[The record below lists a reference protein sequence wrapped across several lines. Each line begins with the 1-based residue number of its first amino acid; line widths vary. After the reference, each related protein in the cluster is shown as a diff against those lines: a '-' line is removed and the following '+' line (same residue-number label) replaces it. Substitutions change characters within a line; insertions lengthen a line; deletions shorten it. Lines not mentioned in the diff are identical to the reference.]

1 MKNNQYVET
10 LKNIIDNHN
19 SDDKTIITVDSYRQD
34 GITTAILEVMKE
46 YPKSCL
52 IVTSGAM
59 ANHLKEYPNY
69 SNEVHRNKIVSA
81 RSLEYYFRGKF
92 VNVVFIDDSNFVK
105 NLGNVFDTI
114 NRDVF
119 TEERKRPLVIVI
131 NKFDSRKDN
140 Q

>member
-1 MKNNQYVET
+1 MKNQYVET
-10 LKNIIDNHN
+10 LKNIINSHN
-19 SDDKTIITVDSYRQD
+19 TDDKTIITVDTHRQD

-52 IVTSGAM
+52 IAVNSIM
-59 ANHLKEYPNY
+59 VNELKHYPSY
-69 SNEVHRNKIVSA
+69 SNEVHKNKIVSA
-81 RSLEYYFRGKF
+81 RNLEYYFRGRP
-92 VNVVFIDDSNFVK
+92 VDVVFIDDSNFVR
-105 NLGNVFDTI
+105 NLGNVLDII
-114 NRDVF
+114 NRDAF

>member
-1 MKNNQYVET
+1 MKNQYIET
-10 LKNIIDNHN
+10 LKNIIDSHN
-19 SDDKTIITVDSYRQD
+19 SDDKKIITVDSNRQD

-52 IVTSGAM
+52 IVTTGSM

-69 SNEVHRNKIVSA
+69 SNEVHKNKIVSA
-81 RSLEYYFRGKF
+81 KNLEYYFRGRF
-92 VNVVFIDDSNFVK
+92 FDVVFIDDSNFVK
-105 NLGNVFDTI
+105 NLGNVLDII
-114 NRDVF
+114 NRDAF
-119 TEERKRPLVIVI
+119 TEERKHPLVIAI